1 LTRLVRPS
9 LGLLGRVVA
18 ILLLTVLIEF
28 GASTLLY
35 ERASEFAV
43 RDDEARRLA
52 EHLVITQRLIAER
65 PPEQRPAMAAELTT
79 DRYAIRWD
87 RVPPPLPR
95 LAPPLDRMRSQMLDW
110 EPSLRKTAFRV
121 ALADPGR
128 KSAVLG
134 GLRLDDGSWIQ
145 FRTLEPVAAVNL
157 ARERIL
163 LALIPAVALM
173 IMAGLLVRRT
183 LRPLRQLA
191 VAADR
196 VGDGETA
203 PVPES
208 GPGEVLSVVR
218 AFNRMQERIQRL
230 IDDRT
235 RALAAVGHDLR
246 TPLARLRLR
255 SETIADPGSRREM
268 ESELEEMEAMIASML
283 AYLGG
288 DEEPEA
294 PARSDV
300 AVLCATLVDN
310 ACDHGGHAT
319 YRGPDHH
326 EALVRVNGLK
336 RALDNLLSNS
346 LHYAGRA
353 ELSLAPEADRLI
365 IRVEDRGPGIPG
377 EDLERV
383 MEPFVRLDEA
393 RARDTVGFG
402 LGLAIARRMVAV
414 DGGTLTLR
422 NRAGGGLTAEV
433 VLPHSNISLQT
444 RCVAAKSGH

>member
-9 LGLLGRVVA
+9 LGLIGRVVA
-18 ILLLTVLIEF
+18 ILLLTVMIEF

-43 RDDEARRLA
+43 QDDEARRLA

-65 PPEQRPAMAAELTT
+65 TPEQRPAMAAELTT
-79 DRYAIRWD
+79 DRYVIRWD

-95 LAPPLDRMRSQMLDW
+95 LAPPLDRMRSQVLDW
-110 EPSLRKTAFRV
+110 EPSLRTTELRLAV
-121 ALADPGR
+121 ADPGR
-128 KSAVLG
+128 ESAVLG
-134 GLRLDDGSWIQ
+134 GLRLGDGSWIQ

-191 VAADR
+191 AAADR
-196 VGDGETA
+196 VGDGQSV
-203 PVPES
+203 PVPEE
-208 GPGEVLSVVR
+208 GPGEVQSVVR
-218 AFNRMQERIQRL
+218 AFNRMQDRIQRL

-255 SETIADPGSRREM
+255 SEAIADRQSREAM

-288 DEEPEA
+288 DEVPEA
-294 PARSDV
+294 AVRCDV
-300 AVLCATLVDN
+300 AVLCATLVDD
-310 ACDHGGHAT
+310 ACDHGGRAQ
-319 YRGPDHH
+319 YSGPDHH
-326 EALVRVNGLK
+326 EVLVRASGLK
-336 RALDNLLSNS
+336 RAISNLLSNA
-346 LHYAGRA
+346 LH
-353 ELSLAPEADRLI
+353 
-365 IRVEDRGPGIPG
+365 
-377 EDLERV
+377 
-383 MEPFVRLDEA
+383 
-393 RARDTVGFG
+393 
-402 LGLAIARRMVAV
+402 
-414 DGGTLTLR
+414 
-422 NRAGGGLTAEV
+422 
-433 VLPHSNISLQT
+433 
-444 RCVAAKSGH
+444 